1 MSMNTTGVV
10 MQLYVVRHGETAWNK
25 EEVFRGRKDVPLN
38 ETGQKQAQLTGQYF
52 LNKGI
57 ARIFSGPLE
66 RAIQTAEGISKA
78 TKIPID
84 VMDELT
90 DMNFGAWEG
99 LTLREVEKLYPEELK
114 VWQQSPH
121 KFHARDGESLGDV
134 RRRVTKGIQKV
145 LLDEKAPIVL
155 VSHRVICKII
165 FLYALMLRNRHF
177 WRIRFDPASVTLI
190 EKIGDSVS
198 LSFLNDT
205 CHLHNKDD
213 LSSCKDF

>member
-1 MSMNTTGVV
+1 

-38 ETGQKQAQLTGQYF
+38 KTGQKQAQLTGQYF

-57 ARIFSGPLE
+57 ARIFSSPLG

-78 TKIPID
+78 TKMPIE
-84 VMDELT
+84 VIDELT

-145 LLDEKAPIVL
+145 VTDEKAPIVL

-165 FLYALMLRNRHF
+165 FLNALMLRSRYF
-177 WRIRFDPASVTLI
+177 WKIRFDPASVTLI
-190 EKIGDSVS
+190 EKIGDSV
-198 LSFLNDT
+198 
-205 CHLHNKDD
+205 
-213 LSSCKDF
+213 

>member
-1 MSMNTTGVV
+1 

-57 ARIFSGPLE
+57 ARIFSSPLG

-78 TKIPID
+78 TKMPIE

-99 LTLREVEKLYPEELK
+99 LTLREVEKLYPEELG
-114 VWQQSPH
+114 VWRNSPQ
-121 KFHARDGESLGDV
+121 KFRAMGGENLVNV
-134 RRRVTKGIQKV
+134 RKRVVKGLQTMITNEQESV
-145 LLDEKAPIVL
+145 VL
-155 VSHRVICKII
+155 VTHRVLCKII
-165 FLYALMLRNRHF
+165 VLLSLRIPNSHF
-177 WRIRFDPASVTLI
+177 WKIRFDPASVTLI

-205 CHLHNKDD
+205 CHLHNKDG

>member
-1 MSMNTTGVV
+1 

-38 ETGQKQAQLTGQYF
+38 KTGQKQAQLTGQYF

-57 ARIFSGPLE
+57 ARIFSSPLG

-78 TKIPID
+78 TKMPIE
-84 VMDELT
+84 VIDELT

-145 LLDEKAPIVL
+145 VTGEKAPIVL

-165 FLYALMLRNRHF
+165 FLNALMLRSRYF
-177 WRIRFDPASVTLI
+177 WKIRFDPASVTLI
-190 EKIGDSVS
+190 EKIGDSVRFP
-198 LSFLNDT
+198 FLTIT
-205 CHLHNKDD
+205 CHLHNKES

>member
-1 MSMNTTGVV
+1 

-38 ETGQKQAQLTGQYF
+38 ETGKKQAQLTGQYF

-57 ARIFSGPLE
+57 ARIFSSPLR
-66 RAIQTAEGISKA
+66 RAMETAEGISKA
-78 TKIPID
+78 TKIPIE
-84 VMDELT
+84 VMEGLN

-99 LTLREVEKLYPEELK
+99 LSLREVDKLYPEELK
-114 VWQQSPH
+114 IWQQSPH
-121 KFHARDGESLGDV
+121 KFHARDGESIGDV
-134 RRRVTKGIQKV
+134 RRRVTKGIQKILPDERGPI
-145 LLDEKAPIVL
+145 LLVT
-155 VSHRVICKII
+155 HRVICKII
-165 FLYALMLRNRHF
+165 FLYALMLKSRHF
-177 WRIRFDPASVTLI
+177 WKIRSDPASVTLI

-205 CHLHNKDD
+205 CHLHNKEG

>member
-1 MSMNTTGVV
+1 

-57 ARIFSGPLE
+57 ARIYSSPLG
-66 RAIQTAEGISKA
+66 RAMQTAEGIRKA
-78 TKIPID
+78 TKIPIE

-99 LTLREVEKLYPEELK
+99 LTLREVEMLYPEELK
-114 VWQQSPH
+114 GWQISPE
-121 KFHARDGESLGDV
+121 KFHAREGESLEDV
-134 RRRVTKGIQKV
+134 RRRVSNGIQKV
-145 LLDEKAPIVL
+145 VKVETGPIVL

-165 FLYALMLRNRHF
+165 FLYALSIQNKHF
-177 WRIRFDPASVTLI
+177 WNTRCDPASISLI
-190 EKIGDSVS
+190 EKMGQLMSI
-198 LSFLNDT
+198 SFLNDT
-205 CHLHNKDD
+205 CHLHDKDSKS
-213 LSSCKDF
+213 LCRDF

>member
-1 MSMNTTGVV
+1 

-57 ARIFSGPLE
+57 ARIFSSPLG

-78 TKIPID
+78 TKIPIE

-114 VWQQSPH
+114 VWQISPE
-121 KFHARDGESLGDV
+121 KFHALEGESLRHV
-134 RRRVTKGIQKV
+134 RSRVARGLQKILRGEEGPV
-145 LLDEKAPIVL
+145 V
-155 VSHRVICKII
+155 VVTHRVLCKVI
-165 FLYALMLRNRHF
+165 FLYALSIQNSHF
-177 WRIRFDPASVTLI
+177 WNMRCDPASISLI
-190 EKIGDSVS
+190 EKMGDTMSV
-198 LSFLNDT
+198 SFLNDT
-205 CHLHNKDD
+205 CHLRSKDSVS
-213 LSSCKDF
+213 LCRDF

>member
-1 MSMNTTGVV
+1 MNITGVA

-38 ETGQKQAQLTGQYF
+38 KTGQKQAQLTGQYF

-57 ARIFSGPLE
+57 ARIFSSPLG

-78 TKIPID
+78 TKMPIE
-84 VMDELT
+84 VIDELT

-145 LLDEKAPIVL
+145 VTDEKAPIVL

-165 FLYALMLRNRHF
+165 FLNALMLRSRYF
-177 WRIRFDPASVTLI
+177 WKIRFDPASVTLI
-190 EKIGDSVS
+190 EKIGDSV
-198 LSFLNDT
+198 
-205 CHLHNKDD
+205 
-213 LSSCKDF
+213 